1 MTLNELGQL
10 TVSIGDMITQIPRR
24 TCFLTAAAAAADQHV
39 SLIAESLAT
48 QYSLP
53 PCAIWVDGCLLSP
66 NAVISEVYN
75 GQYAEAV
82 AMRHRSVWRAACC
95 VCGLLSAVCCL
106 LMKNQL
112 PCTSCTSCTSW
123 HAAQAETPGYACHAP
138 WPCQHRDGA
147 CCKVPRDSAAIDQY
161 RMTLYVCD
169 GRLKC

>member
-1 MTLNELGQL
+1 MVEYNFYILTMTLNELGQL

-24 TCFLTAAAAAADQHV
+24 TCFLTAAAADQHV

-82 AMRHRSVWRAACC
+82 AMRHRSVWRADYGAVTLCKITSHASHAHLMHLMHLLHACM
-95 VCGLLSAVCCL
+95 L
-106 LMKNQL
+106 
-112 PCTSCTSCTSW
+112 
-123 HAAQAETPGYACHAP
+123 
-138 WPCQHRDGA
+138 R
-147 CCKVPRDSAAIDQY
+147 
-161 RMTLYVCD
+161 
-169 GRLKC
+169 RLKHQGMLAMHRGLVSIEMALAAKFPEIVPP